1 MSYRDV
7 IRKLREQERE
17 EQRQERKKLP
27 PRRPAPA
34 SVKVRLDQI
43 RDRIKKESQR

>member
-7 IRKLREQERE
+7 MRQLREQERE
-17 EQRQERKKLP
+17 EKRQERKKLP

-34 SVKVRLDQI
+34 SVKSRLDQI
-43 RDRIKKESQR
+43 RDRIKQEKQR